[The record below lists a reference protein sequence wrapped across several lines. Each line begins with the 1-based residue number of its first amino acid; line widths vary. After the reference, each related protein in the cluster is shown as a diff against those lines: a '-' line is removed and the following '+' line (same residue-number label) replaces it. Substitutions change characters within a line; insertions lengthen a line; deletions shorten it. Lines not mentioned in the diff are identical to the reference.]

1 MNNLDIFV
9 IHLERVEPLFIRL
22 KKQLDDFGLSYNVFP
37 AFDGEKIKNPTMKVL
52 KRMDNPMYKQF
63 EYKRTY
69 SPGSLSCSLS
79 HIAIIK
85 YAKLS

>member
-69 SPGSLSCSLS
+69 SPCCLS
-79 HIAIIK
+79 
-85 YAKLS
+85 